1 MDKVYVFGHKVPDTD
16 SVTSAIALA
25 ELKIKQGMNAS
36 PRVLGDINSETK
48 FVLDYFG
55 FPQPEYL
62 NDVKLQIK
70 NLDYQKNYFLNMYES
85 IYTAYNYM
93 SNNSISNLPIIDE
106 FKKLIGIISMK
117 DIARDHIEG
126 DIYTLHT
133 SYDNIIEAL
142 DGEEVTR
149 FDDEINGKI
158 IVPSYRSTTFINQ
171 IKIDN
176 NSVLIMGDRHS
187 IHEYAIAN
195 MAKLI
200 VLSKNS
206 IILDEHLELAK
217 KNGVN
222 IIKTPYDT
230 FKVTRMI
237 NLCNYIHT
245 ISNKTNIV
253 YFNELDTVE
262 DFEEIAT
269 KTKYSNY
276 PVLNQQRQ
284 CLGLIHFSDLSEKNR
299 KKVILVDHNEEQ
311 QSVLGLE
318 QAEILEIV
326 DHHKIGSIGTTLPI
340 NFRNMPVGSTN
351 TIVYLLYKENNI
363 EIDKSIA
370 GLMLAGII
378 SDTLLL
384 KSPTTTQI
392 DVNVLNELAT
402 ITNIDVNQFAKE
414 MFDAA
419 SSLDGKTKEEII
431 FSDFKKFTV
440 KDYQVGIGQIFS
452 TNPAVIK
459 DDVEDYLS
467 IIEKS
472 SKDGE
477 YHIFAIF
484 ITDIL
489 NQGSYVL
496 YSEDSKYLLSESLK
510 INNLDQWTFIKDCLS
525 RKKQIVPSIMNFI
538 KSK

>member
-48 FVLDYFG
+48 FVLEYFG

>member
-16 SVTSAIALA
+16 SVTSAIALT
-25 ELKIKQGMNAS
+25 ELKIKQEMNAS

-70 NLDYQKNYFLNMYES
+70 NLEYQKNYFLNMYES

-106 FKKLIGIISMK
+106 NKKLIGIISMK
-117 DIARDHIEG
+117 DIAKDHIKG
-126 DIYTLHT
+126 DIYKLHT

-142 DGEEVTR
+142 DGEEITR
-149 FDDEINGKI
+149 FDEIINGKI
-158 IVPSYRSTTFINQ
+158 IVPSYRSTTFINK

-187 IHEYAIAN
+187 IHEYAITN

-200 VLSKNS
+200 ILSKNS
-206 IILDEHLELAK
+206 IILDEHLEIAK

-222 IIKTPYDT
+222 IIRTSYDT
-230 FKVTRMI
+230 FQVTRMI
-237 NLCNYIHT
+237 SLCNYVHT

-284 CLGLIHFSDLSEKNR
+284 CLGLIHISDLSEKNR

-311 QSVLGLE
+311 QSVLGIE

-351 TIVYLLYKENNI
+351 TIVYLLYKENNV

-392 DVNVLNELAT
+392 DINVLNELAI
-402 ITNIDVNQFAKE
+402 ITEIDVNDFAKK

-452 TNPAVIK
+452 TNPSVIK
-459 DDVEDYLS
+459 DNIEDYLS

-472 SKDGE
+472 SKDGD
-477 YHIFAIF
+477 YHIFAVF
-484 ITDIL
+484 VTDIL
-489 NQGSYVL
+489 NQGSFIL
-496 YSEDSKYLLSESLK
+496 YSQGSKYLLSESLK
-510 INNLDQWTFIKDCLS
+510 VTNLEQWSFIKDCLS